1 MLQRIGTEL
10 KPALAYLRRGSA
22 IAERNAI
29 YAFAARAGFEIVTEF
44 KDAANAIAAAPD
56 EAALQASLIALLTRI
71 NLNSVKAVIVGTA
84 NLFADAAIYRVV
96 GYERLREKGVDLIA
110 ADAPEAFAQ
119 EAMTHEIVKQVLGAT
134 TQFDVA
140 AATAAA
146 ASRARARKVKTGK
159 PHRKTY
165 AELAPEATLM
175 AKRLYQAGQT
185 NNERITLREI
195 SAKLASVGYLQPNRK
210 PFHPEVIRR
219 MLKGNWPRNR
229 APK

>member
-56 EAALQASLIALLTRI
+56 EAALQVSLVALLTRI

-84 NLFADAAIYRVV
+84 NLFADAAIHRVV
-96 GYERLREKGVDLIA
+96 GYERLRERGVELIA

-119 EAMTHEIVKQVLGAT
+119 EAITHAIVTQVIDAT
-134 TQFDVA
+134 AQFDA
-140 AATAAA
+140 AAGAAAA
-146 ASRARARKVKTGK
+146 ASQSRARKVTTGK

>member
-1 MLQRIGTEL
+1 M
-10 KPALAYLRRGSA
+10 
-22 IAERNAI
+22 
-29 YAFAARAGFEIVTEF
+29 
-44 KDAANAIAAAPD
+44 
-56 EAALQASLIALLTRI
+56 
-71 NLNSVKAVIVGTA
+71 
-84 NLFADAAIYRVV
+84 
-96 GYERLREKGVDLIA
+96 
-110 ADAPEAFAQ
+110 
-119 EAMTHEIVKQVLGAT
+119 
-134 TQFDVA
+134 
-140 AATAAA
+140 
-146 ASRARARKVKTGK
+146 ASRILGMGDVLTLIEDAHRNVDIEQAKKLARKVKTGK

>member
-1 MLQRIGTEL
+1 MFQRIGTEL

-29 YAFAARAGFEIVTEF
+29 YAFAARAGSEIVTEF
-44 KDAANAIAAAPD
+44 KDAADAIAAAP

-84 NLFADAAIYRVV
+84 SLFADAAIYRVV
-96 GYERLREKGVDLIA
+96 GYERLREKGVELIA

-119 EAMTHEIVKQVLGAT
+119 EALTHEAIKQAIAAT

-140 AATAAA
+140 VATAAA
-146 ASRARARKVKTGK
+146 ASQARARKAKTGK

-185 NNERITLREI
+185 NSERITLREI